1 MALVSINVIRSHRY
15 ESTGQKTGVLIAF
28 LCDKHLELFYYIL
41 FVYWLQFKLYS
52 APLLRTFQ
60 KMY

>member
-28 LCDKHLELFYYIL
+28 LCDKHL
-41 FVYWLQFKLYS
+41 
-52 APLLRTFQ
+52 
-60 KMY
+60 